1 MFGHVDDFGTAAF
14 NQHDR
19 AVAGSFCVL
28 LPGEAVPNP

>member
-19 AVAGSFCVL
+19 AVAGSFRVL